1 MEASHVNRVV
11 SVLLFFIT
19 SVPLN
24 IECSRVFT
32 IINDCKE
39 TVWPGVTPG
48 DNFNGG
54 GFRLKPGQS
63 AVFTA
68 PVGWSGRIWG
78 RTGCSFDRTGEQN
91 GTCETG
97 GCLNAFKCAGS
108 GNTPSTLAEF
118 TLASPDFYDIKP
130 VNGKGGN
137 CSSAGCDGDLRTNC
151 PNELAVKVN
160 GKVVACRSAC
170 DVFNTD
176 EYCCRVERE
185 HRDR

>member
-39 TVWPGVTPG
+39 TVWPAVTPG

-97 GCLNAFKCAGS
+97 GCLNALKCAGS

-118 TLASPDFYDIKP
+118 TLASPDFYDVSLVDGFNLP
-130 VNGKGGN
+130 V
-137 CSSAGCDGDLRTNC
+137 T
-151 PNELAVKVN
+151 VN
-160 GKVVACRSAC
+160 NFESLYVVSR
-170 DVFNTD
+170 
-176 EYCCRVERE
+176 R
-185 HRDR
+185 